1 MPRQDN
7 IFGAVRA
14 MARFFGVFGALT
26 GLIWVILGALGA
38 HLFALTPSAQQRF
51 DLALRMLIVHALVII
66 ILGMQQNIKHLP
78 IRMLAGFA
86 FAIGMILFCSS
97 LLALALGAP
106 PYLSKLAPFGGL
118 LLMLGWGL
126 WALSLLRR
134 SRLS

>member
-1 MPRQDN
+1 
-7 IFGAVRA
+7 
-14 MARFFGVFGALT
+14 MARFFGVFGT
-26 GLIWVILGALGA
+26 FMGLIWVVLGALGA
-38 HLFALTPSAQQRF
+38 HLFTLVSSAQQRF
-51 DLALRMLIVHALVII
+51 DLALRMLIVHALVLII
-66 ILGMQQNIKHLP
+66 IGTQQSTKHLP

-86 FAIGMILFCSS
+86 FAIGTGLFCSS

-134 SRLS
+134 NHVR